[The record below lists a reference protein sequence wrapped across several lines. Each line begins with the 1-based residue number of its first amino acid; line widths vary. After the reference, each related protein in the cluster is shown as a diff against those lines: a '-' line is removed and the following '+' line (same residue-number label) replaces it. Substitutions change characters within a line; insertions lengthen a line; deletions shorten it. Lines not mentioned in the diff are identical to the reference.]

1 MRTLDPRGH
10 TRVLLSHTEVRLIQ
24 EALDA
29 ADLERLSFRSNASHP
44 GVVYIKITTEGH
56 HSVLFSPNTQPG
68 DEQGLGTWATHD
80 VLDGT
85 VRFNDDAGTNP
96 DITWSEVLDL
106 AGDAQA
112 KDVRFTAGCAN
123 PVGDDGALVQFDDLT
138 INDEVIKFNSTLR

>member
-1 MRTLDPRGH
+1 MT
-10 TRVLLSHTEVRLIQ
+10 S
-24 EALDA
+24 
-29 ADLERLSFRSNASHP
+29 
-44 GVVYIKITTEGH
+44 
-56 HSVLFSPNTQPG
+56 
-68 DEQGLGTWATHD
+68 GLGTWATHD

-96 DITWSEVLDL
+96 DVTWSGVLDL

-138 INDEVIKFNSTLR
+138 INDEVIKFNSTSDRTAINAA